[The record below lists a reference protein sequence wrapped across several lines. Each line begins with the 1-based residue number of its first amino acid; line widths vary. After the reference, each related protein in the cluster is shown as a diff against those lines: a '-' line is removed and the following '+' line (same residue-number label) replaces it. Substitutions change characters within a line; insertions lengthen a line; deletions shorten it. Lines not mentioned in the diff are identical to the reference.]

1 MKYCKE
7 QIDVPV
13 VVIVEYEKDEPEIVF
28 NDLKTNL
35 PHW

>member
-13 VVIVEYEKDEPEIVF
+13 VVIVEYENDEPEKVF
-28 NDLKTNL
+28 SDLKTNL
-35 PHW
+35 PDW